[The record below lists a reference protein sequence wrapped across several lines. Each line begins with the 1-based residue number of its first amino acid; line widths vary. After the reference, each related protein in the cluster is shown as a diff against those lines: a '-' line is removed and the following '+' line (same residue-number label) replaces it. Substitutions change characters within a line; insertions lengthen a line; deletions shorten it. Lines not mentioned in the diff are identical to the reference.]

1 MGIMGGVTRFHT
13 DGIENFYA
21 CRQNGLTTGHG
32 MTTIADY
39 VNTLTSQ
46 RMHVLAQ
53 GGTSI
58 GVYPASG
65 LIVGGYF
72 HTSPNCKR
80 VQALMVCGRSTSAT
94 VLGKATWAINS
105 VTCDTVYVAGS
116 VSGTSG
122 PQDFT
127 VAHSHMT
134 VGGAFGSELSADT
147 TYQWTLTTGA
157 TPISVAYYVI
167 FEVPADQVNTST
179 DLAVAVDAFQV
190 GAPIL
195 DRDIAKV
202 GDSLWTLY
210 SRSGNPQFS
219 FAHLVGT
226 APSANATFKN
236 ILDGTTTGYSSSAAG
251 FWTIPYR
258 KNRFG
263 STTLDVVL
271 WAVCSMSA
279 GADGQVKFTN
289 GAGTIA
295 TITGITG
302 TNVFTTTATIDAST
316 SGSQLVV
323 VEHKSAA
330 NTITTIGAGMYELI

>member
-1 MGIMGGVTRFHT
+1 MGIVRVSRWHT
-13 DGIENFYA
+13 EGIAKFEA
-21 CRQNGLTTGHG
+21 CRQNGLTSAHG
-32 MTTIADY
+32 MTMIADY

-53 GGTSI
+53 GGSSI
-58 GVYPASG
+58 GAYPNSG

-80 VQALMVCGRSTSAT
+80 VQAILVCGRSASNT
-94 VLGKATWAINS
+94 VLGKASWAINGT
-105 VTCDTVYVAGS
+105 TCDNVYVAGS
-116 VSGTSG
+116 VSGTTG

-127 VAHSHMT
+127 VAHSRMAT
-134 VGGAFGSELSADT
+134 GGIFGADLTADT

-157 TPISVAYYVI
+157 VALSVAYFLI
-167 FEVPADQVNTST
+167 FEVPADQVDPTA
-179 DLAVAVDAFQV
+179 DLAISHDVFQV

-195 DRDIAKV
+195 DRDIGKV

-210 SRSGNPQFS
+210 KRSGNPQFS
-219 FAHLVGT
+219 WSHLVGT
-226 APSANATFKN
+226 APTANATFKN
-236 ILDGTTTGYSSSAAG
+236 VLDATTTGYSSSASG

-263 STTLDVVL
+263 STMLDVLL
-271 WAVCSMSA
+271 WCVSSMSA

-289 GAGTIA
+289 GAGTIG

-302 TNVFTTTATIDAST
+302 SNVFTTTATIDAST

-323 VEHKSAA
+323 VEHQSAA
-330 NTITTIGAGMYELI
+330 NTITTIAAGMYELI